1 MPLNEDVD
9 YISVLV
15 DGTPEIMPSTLDVYE
30 EFVEVPRIAQTTL
43 STPQLPSIVRTEFP
57 TPLPNRL
64 VGNYDS
70 ALCQKIFDVSEAQA
84 EAVIKPDG
92 VADDLRREPVSMV
105 ALPSVAHRRTVPGSR
120 LT

>member
-30 EFVEVPRIAQTTL
+30 EFVEVPRIAQTIL
-43 STPQLPSIVRTEFP
+43 STPQLASIVRTEFP

-64 VGNYDS
+64 VGDNDP
-70 ALCQKIFDVSEAQA
+70 ALCQKIFDIAEAQA
-84 EAVIKPDG
+84 EPMIEPDG
-92 VADDLRREPVSMV
+92 MADDLDRKTVSTCSL
-105 ALPSVAHRRTVPGSR
+105 ARP
-120 LT
+120 